1 MFKNIVLY
9 CKDTYEE
16 LVHKTTW
23 PTRKELLH
31 SAIVVLIAS
40 VIIAAVVF
48 AMDKVFY
55 NLMQLI
61 YQIKFWP
68 MAELEMSWYV
78 LRAVSGKEAKVK
90 EYIDAE
96 IKKWSPRRPCR
107 TGAYSDWK
115 GGSDPQWQKSH

>member
-1 MFKNIVLY
+1 MSGVRASLPVPKKRKDMFKNIVLY

-23 PTRKELLH
+23 PTRKELIH

-40 VIIAAVVF
+40 VILALVVF

-61 YQIKFWP
+61 YSIKF
-68 MAELEMSWYV
+68 
-78 LRAVSGKEAKVK
+78 
-90 EYIDAE
+90 
-96 IKKWSPRRPCR
+96 
-107 TGAYSDWK
+107 
-115 GGSDPQWQKSH
+115 

>member
-23 PTRKELLH
+23 PTRKELIH
-31 SAIVVLIAS
+31 SAFVVLIAS
-40 VIIAAVVF
+40 VIIALVVF

-61 YQIKFWP
+61 YSIKF
-68 MAELEMSWYV
+68 
-78 LRAVSGKEAKVK
+78 
-90 EYIDAE
+90 
-96 IKKWSPRRPCR
+96 
-107 TGAYSDWK
+107 
-115 GGSDPQWQKSH
+115 

>member
-1 MFKNIVLY
+1 MVEHWSPKPGVGSSSLSSRAKKRKDMFKNIVLY

-23 PTRKELLH
+23 PTRKELIH

-40 VIIAAVVF
+40 VIIALVVF

-61 YQIKFWP
+61 YSIKF
-68 MAELEMSWYV
+68 
-78 LRAVSGKEAKVK
+78 
-90 EYIDAE
+90 
-96 IKKWSPRRPCR
+96 
-107 TGAYSDWK
+107 
-115 GGSDPQWQKSH
+115 